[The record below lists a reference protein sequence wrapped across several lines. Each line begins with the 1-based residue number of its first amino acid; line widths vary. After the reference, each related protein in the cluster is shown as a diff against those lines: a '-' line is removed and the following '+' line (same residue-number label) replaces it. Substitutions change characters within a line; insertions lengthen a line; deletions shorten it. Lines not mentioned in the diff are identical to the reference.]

1 MNYID
6 IIIIGFCLA
15 SDAFAISLCKG
26 FSFNKVSIK
35 NAIIVSL
42 YFSFFQGLM
51 TYIGFNLGNN
61 FSSLFVVFEH
71 IIAFILLFIIGLDM
85 LYEGIKCNDV
95 IDDRIDFKNMIVLSI
110 ATSID
115 AFASGVTLS
124 LFDINIIFSS
134 FIIMLITLIM
144 CFIGVI
150 IGSKVFK
157 YLGNKSK
164 ILGGLIII
172 ILAIKI
178 LIEQL
183 F

>member
-1 MNYID
+1 MNWVD

-15 SDAFAISLCKG
+15 SDAFAVSLCKG
-26 FSFNKVSIK
+26 FSFNKVSIT
-35 NAIIVSL
+35 NAVIVSL

-61 FSSLFVVFEH
+61 LSGLFVIFEKA
-71 IIAFILLFIIGLDM
+71 IAFILLLIIGLDM
-85 LYEGIKCNDV
+85 VCEGIKCNEI
-95 IDDRIDFKNMIVLSI
+95 IDDKIDVKNMIILSI

-124 LFDINIIFSS
+124 LFDINIIYSS
-134 FIIMLITLIM
+134 LIIMLITLIL
-144 CFIGVI
+144 CFVGVI

-157 YLGNKSK
+157 VLGNKSK
-164 ILGGLIII
+164 ILGGLILI

-178 LIEQL
+178 LVEQ
-183 F
+183 FF